1 MKRVLLCLLAVISLT
16 SAAQNRADRVVLED
30 PGSSTLI
37 LFGDPQAYMKYD
49 INQPIFE
56 LTTAW
61 VADNV
66 ENLNI
71 KALLCTGDLVDR
83 NESNYI
89 APKKQN
95 QNSTQMWEALS
106 RALERVDGKV
116 PFIASL
122 GNHDYGF
129 RGNEN
134 ASTHYPD
141 YFPVTRNSALQA
153 CLVAEYPSRTGRMD
167 LENAAF
173 EFTLPGWDRKLL
185 VICTEYV
192 PCEGAVEWIRGVVR
206 SDKHKDDVVLLLT
219 HSYLKERTA
228 ERMPKETR
236 FPICRDPKNYSG
248 EELWDK
254 LISQESNIR
263 FVICGHTGKPTGDLE
278 DSVAWRADKN
288 LSGKNVYQMMF
299 NVQFLGGGWQGNGG
313 DGWIRILEFKPDGKT
328 VGVRTYSPLFGSSPM
343 TKHLAYRTA
352 SYDQFQFT
360 IE

>member
-1 MKRVLLCLLAVISLT
+1 M
-16 SAAQNRADRVVLED
+16 
-30 PGSSTLI
+30 
-37 LFGDPQAYMKYD
+37 
-49 INQPIFE
+49 
-56 LTTAW
+56 
-61 VADNV
+61 
-66 ENLNI
+66 NI

-278 DSVAWRADKN
+278 DSVAWRVDKN

-328 VGVRTYSPLFGSSPM
+328 VGVRTYSPLFGISPM